1 MRGPFGVQQLNT
13 SFPAMQQFIAAE
25 AKAYKLSEEIIGIRK
40 RDVFVSAASLIY
52 SAAGCQ
58 YFWVVATFGT
68 LQHYTPF

>member
-58 YFWVVATFGT
+58 
-68 LQHYTPF
+68 